1 MDSKQTLE
9 AHLLILAAGKSSRM
23 GFPKGLIPFDG
34 SFLIEA
40 HLKNYQRAGGQGAH
54 LVFGRNFQEYEEK
67 MPWLSVHSSSP
78 IPLQLSVDWSLNTHD
93 DLGPFSSL
101 VLGIRDIQKNHSKPL
116 PLFVQPVD
124 MPPVNQK
131 TYSQLYRAMGKGIQ
145 ACVPKKNETGGH
157 PVLLHPS
164 FYLPLIHI
172 KNLSQARLDHQIK
185 NLPST
190 AIQYLTTGDDAILQ
204 NWNSPGDIPS

>member
-1 MDSKQTLE
+1 
-9 AHLLILAAGKSSRM
+9 
-23 GFPKGLIPFDG
+23 
-34 SFLIEA
+34 
-40 HLKNYQRAGGQGAH
+40 
-54 LVFGRNFQEYEEK
+54 
-67 MPWLSVHSSSP
+67 
-78 IPLQLSVDWSLNTHD
+78 
-93 DLGPFSSL
+93 
-101 VLGIRDIQKNHSKPL
+101 
-116 PLFVQPVD
+116 
-124 MPPVNQK
+124 
-131 TYSQLYRAMGKGIQ
+131 MGKGIQ